1 MESRTLPRLQLW
13 AGVECTVNRVG
24 DRYFSQLERSGHW
37 ERESDTRLFADL
49 GIRTLRF
56 PILWELLAP
65 NSLDELDWSWTDP
78 RLAQMRDLGIRPI
91 AGLLHHGS
99 GPRFTNLLDPAF
111 PEKFARYA
119 RKVAERY
126 PWVDA
131 YTPINEPLTTARFSA
146 LYGHWYPH
154 RRDDRSFARALL
166 NQCRATVLAMRAIRE
181 VNPSAQLVQTED
193 FGKTFSTRL
202 LAYQAKFE
210 NDRRWV
216 TWDLLSGMVEQSHPM
231 WTYLRWAGIAE
242 PDLEIFRR
250 EPCVPDILGVNHYVT
265 SERFLDENI
274 AAHPAESW
282 GGNGRHRYADVAAV
296 RSDATDTAGA
306 KDLLLEIW
314 RRYGRTIAI
323 TEAHLGCTVDEQL
336 RWFMEIW
343 DAALRA
349 REEGA
354 DVKAVA
360 SWALLG
366 SFDWNS
372 LLTREDNYYE
382 AGAFDVFDGDPRP
395 TLLAEMIRELA
406 AGRDF
411 DHPFLSEPGWWRRE
425 SRLERRCA

>member
-1 MESRTLPRLQLW
+1 MEMRTPQELQLW

-24 DRYFSQLERSGHW
+24 DRFFNQLERSGHW

-65 NSLDELDWSWTDP
+65 NSLEEIDWSWTDA
-78 RLAQMRDLGIRPI
+78 RLARMRDFGINPI

-99 GPRFTNLLDPAF
+99 GPRYTNLLDPAF

-126 PWVDA
+126 PWIDA
-131 YTPINEPLTTARFSA
+131 YTPVNEPLTTARFSA

-154 RRDDRSFARALL
+154 QRDNPSFARALL
-166 NQCRATVLAMRAIRE
+166 AQCRATVLAMRAIRE
-181 VNPSAQLVQTED
+181 VNPNAQLIQTED
-193 FGKTFSTRL
+193 FGKTSSTRL
-202 LAYQAKFE
+202 LAYQAQFE
-210 NDRRWV
+210 NDRRWI
-216 TWDLLSGMVEQSHPM
+216 TWDLLLGMVDKSHPM
-231 WTYLRWAGIAE
+231 WSYLRWAGIAE
-242 PDLEIFRR
+242 RDLEIFRR
-250 EPCVPDILGVNHYVT
+250 EPCAPDILGVNHYVT

-274 AAHPAESW
+274 AAHPLETW

-296 RSDATDTAGA
+296 RSEAVDLAGA
-306 KDLLLEIW
+306 KNLLLEIW
-314 RRYGRTIAI
+314 QRYGKSIAI
-323 TEAHLGCTVDEQL
+323 AEAHLGCTVDEQL
-336 RWFMEIW
+336 RWFIEIW
-343 DAALRA
+343 DAALQA

-354 DVKAVA
+354 DIKAVT

-382 AGAFDVFDGDPRP
+382 AGAFDIFDGDPRP
-395 TLLAEMIRELA
+395 TLLAEMIRTLA
-406 AGRDF
+406 RGHEF
-411 DHPFLSEPGWWRRE
+411 DHPFLSEPGWWRRD
-425 SRLERRCA
+425 SRLERCA

>member
-1 MESRTLPRLQLW
+1 MEMGTQQQLQLW
-13 AGVECTVNRVG
+13 GGVECTVNRVG
-24 DRYFSQLERSGHW
+24 DRFFNQLERSGHW
-37 ERESDTRLFADL
+37 QREGDTSLFAEL

-56 PILWELLAP
+56 PLLWELLAP
-65 NSLDELDWSWTDP
+65 NSPEEIDWAWTDA
-78 RLAQMRDLGIRPI
+78 RLTRMRELGIKPV

-99 GPRFTNLLDPAF
+99 GPRHTNLLDPVF
-111 PEKFARYA
+111 PEKFAQYA
-119 RKVAERY
+119 GVVAERY
-126 PWVDA
+126 PWIEA

-154 RRDDRSFARALL
+154 KRDDLSFARALL
-166 NQCRATVLAMRAIRE
+166 GQCRATVLAMRAIRE
-181 VNPSAQLVQTED
+181 VNPKAQLIQTED

-202 LAYQAKFE
+202 LRYQAEFE
-210 NDRRWV
+210 NNRRWV
-216 TWDLLSGMVEQSHPM
+216 TWDLLSGMVDRSHPM
-231 WTYLRWAGIAE
+231 WSYLRWTGIAE
-242 PDLEIFRR
+242 RDLEIFRR
-250 EPCVPDILGVNHYVT
+250 EPCPPDVLGVNHYVT

-274 AAHPAESW
+274 AAHPPETW

-296 RSDATDTAGA
+296 RSDAVEVAGA
-306 KDLLLEIW
+306 KNLLLEIW
-314 RRYGRTIAI
+314 RRYRGTIAI

-343 DAALRA
+343 DAALQA
-349 REEGA
+349 REQGA
-354 DVKAVA
+354 EIKAVT

-395 TLLAEMIRELA
+395 TLLADMIRELA
-406 AGRDF
+406 AGRQF

>member
-1 MESRTLPRLQLW
+1 M
-13 AGVECTVNRVG
+13 ECTVNRVG
-24 DRYFSQLERSGHW
+24 DRFFNQLERSGHW
-37 ERESDTRLFADL
+37 ERESDIRLFAEL

-56 PILWELLAP
+56 PVLWELLAP
-65 NSLDELDWSWTDP
+65 NSLDEIEWSWTDS
-78 RLAQMRDLGIRPI
+78 RLARMRELGVRPI

-99 GPRFTNLLDPAF
+99 GPRYTNLLDPAF
-111 PEKFARYA
+111 PEKFAQYA
-119 RKVAERY
+119 RAVAGRY

-154 RRDDRSFARALL
+154 RLDDLSFARALL
-166 NQCRATVLAMRAIRE
+166 GQCRATVLAMRAIRK
-181 VNPSAQLVQTED
+181 VNPKAQLIQTED

-202 LAYQAKFE
+202 LRYQAQFE
-210 NDRRWV
+210 NDRRWI
-216 TWDLLSGMVEQSHPM
+216 TWDLLSGMVDRAHPM
-231 WTYLRWAGIAE
+231 WSYLRWAGIAE
-242 PDLEIFRR
+242 HEIEIFRR
-250 EPCVPDILGVNHYVT
+250 ESCPPDILGMNHYVT
-265 SERFLDENI
+265 SDRFLDENI
-274 AAHPAESW
+274 AAHPPESW

-296 RSDATDTAGA
+296 RSDAVDLAGA
-306 KDLLLEIW
+306 KNLLLEIW
-314 RRYGRTIAI
+314 RRYGQPFAI

-343 DAALRA
+343 DGASEA

-354 DVKAVA
+354 DITAVT

-372 LLTREDNYYE
+372 LLAREDNYYE

-395 TLLAEMIRELA
+395 TLVAEMIRELA
-406 AGRDF
+406 AGREF
-411 DHPFLSEPGWWRRE
+411 DHPFLAESGWWRRE

>member
-1 MESRTLPRLQLW
+1 M
-13 AGVECTVNRVG
+13 ECTVNRVG
-24 DRYFSQLERSGHW
+24 DRFFNQLERSGHW
-37 ERESDTRLFADL
+37 QRESDIGLFAEL

-56 PILWELLAP
+56 PVLWELLAP
-65 NSLDELDWSWTDP
+65 NSPDEIDWAWTDA
-78 RLAQMRDLGIRPI
+78 RLARMREVGIRPI

-99 GPRFTNLLDPAF
+99 GPRSTNLLDPLF

-119 RKVAERY
+119 RGVAERY
-126 PWVDA
+126 PWIDA

-154 RRDDRSFARALL
+154 KRDDLSFARALL
-166 NQCRATVLAMRAIRE
+166 AQCRATVLAMRAIRE
-181 VNPSAQLVQTED
+181 VNPAAQLIQTED

-202 LAYQAKFE
+202 LVYQAQFE
-210 NDRRWV
+210 NDRRWI
-216 TWDLLSGMVEQSHPM
+216 TWDLLSGMVDRSHPM
-231 WTYLRWAGIAE
+231 WSYLRWAGIAKGE
-242 PDLEIFRR
+242 IEIFQR
-250 EPCVPDILGVNHYVT
+250 EPCAPDILGVNHYVT

-274 AAHPAESW
+274 AAHPPEVW

-296 RSDATDTAGA
+296 RSDAVEIAGA
-306 KDLLLEIW
+306 KNLLLEIW
-314 RRYGRTIAI
+314 RRYERTIAI
-323 TEAHLGCTVDEQL
+323 TEAHLGCTADEQL

-343 DAALRA
+343 DAAQQA
-349 REEGA
+349 REEG
-354 DVKAVA
+354 VEIKAVT

-395 TLLAEMIRELA
+395 TLLAEMIRQLA
-406 AGRDF
+406 AGREF

>member
-1 MESRTLPRLQLW
+1 METRTPQKLQLW
-13 AGVECTVNRVG
+13 AGVECTVNRV
-24 DRYFSQLERSGHW
+24 DDKFVNQLARSGHW
-37 ERESDTRLFADL
+37 ERENDTRLFADL

-65 NSLDELDWSWTDP
+65 NSLDEIDWAWTDT
-78 RLAQMRDLGIRPI
+78 RLARMREVGIRPLG
-91 AGLLHHGS
+91 GLLHHGS
-99 GPRFTNLLDPAF
+99 GPRYTDLLDPAF
-111 PEKFARYA
+111 PAKFARYA

-126 PWVDA
+126 PRIDA

-154 RRDDRSFARALL
+154 KRDDLSFARALL
-166 NQCRATVLAMRAIRE
+166 GQCRATVLAMRAIRE
-181 VNPSAQLVQTED
+181 VNPSAQLIQTED
-193 FGKTFSTRL
+193 FGKTFSTRQ
-202 LAYQAKFE
+202 LAYQAQFE
-210 NDRRWV
+210 NDRRWI
-216 TWDLLSGMVEQSHPM
+216 TWDLLSGVVDRSHPM
-231 WTYLRWAGIAE
+231 WSYLRWAGIAE
-242 PDLEIFRR
+242 RDLEIFRR

-274 AAHPAESW
+274 AAHPPETW

-296 RSDATDTAGA
+296 RSEAVDLAGA
-306 KDLLLEIW
+306 KNLLLEVW
-314 RRYGRTIAI
+314 RRYGRSIAI

-343 DAALRA
+343 DAALQA
-349 REEGA
+349 REDGA
-354 DVKAVA
+354 DIKAVT

-382 AGAFDVFDGDPRP
+382 AGAFDIFDGDPRP
-395 TLLAEMIRELA
+395 TLLAEMIRKLA
-406 AGRDF
+406 AGHEF
-411 DHPFLSEPGWWRRE
+411 DHPFLSEPGWWRRD